1 MSPEIR
7 GSSTT
12 ATGIALS
19 QEDAN
24 ALRRMARDVSDLDP
38 RTLERA
44 QASFRHA
51 YEVARRVSSGTLD
64 PLSA

>member
-1 MSPEIR
+1 MSLEIR
-7 GSSTT
+7 GPLATT
-12 ATGIALS
+12 TGIALTE
-19 QEDAN
+19 EDAN
-24 ALRRMARDVSDLDP
+24 ALRQTARDVSDLDR

-51 YEVARRVSSGTLD
+51 YDVAQRVSSGTLD

>member
-1 MSPEIR
+1 MSLEIR
-7 GSSTT
+7 GPLTT
-12 ATGIALS
+12 TTGIGLT

-24 ALRRMARDVSDLDP
+24 ALRRTAQDVSDLDP
-38 RTLERA
+38 RTLARA

>member
-1 MSPEIR
+1 MSLEIS
-7 GSSTT
+7 GPLTT
-12 ATGIALS
+12 TGIGLT

-24 ALRRMARDVSDLDP
+24 ALRRTAQDVSDLDP
-38 RTLERA
+38 HTLARA
-44 QASFRHA
+44 RASFQHA

>member
-1 MSPEIR
+1 MNPEIR
-7 GSSTT
+7 GPLTT
-12 ATGIALS
+12 TTGMALT

-24 ALRRMARDVSDLDP
+24 ALRRTAQDVSDLDA